1 MQPRVLVADDDD
13 AMRTTIAFTLDDVGV
28 QTTEACSGMEVLR
41 LLDVL
46 EPRPGSSRRTC
57 GFDLIIM
64 DIRMPGLSGLDTV
77 RKLRDLACSTPVI
90 LMTAFAAPET
100 EEAAERLHVPLLSKP
115 FTLADLRELTL
126 RALAPTF
133 I

>member
-28 QTTEACSGMEVLR
+28 ETIEARSGVEVIR
-41 LLDVL
+41 MLDAVTA
-46 EPRPGSSRRTC
+46 G

-77 RKLRDLACSTPVI
+77 RTLRGMHCSTPVI

-100 EEAAERLHVPLLSKP
+100 EDAAERLHVPLLSKP
-115 FTLADLRELTL
+115 FTLADLT
-126 RALAPTF
+126 ALALRTLARPST
-133 I
+133 